1 MEPKKIKECENW
13 EEVQKRGLVGS
24 EEGNQEESEQER
36 RVQRKECKG
45 RRSIGGHC
53 KKCESK

>member
-24 EEGNQEESEQER
+24 EEGNQEKSEQER
-36 RVQRKECKG
+36 RVQRNEIN
-45 RRSIGGHC
+45 RR
-53 KKCESK
+53 KLQEV